1 MAIGNDEYTP
11 TCAATCSAET
21 LLAVG
26 ETDCPSDLSLELSEI
41 NELFLDTKS
50 ATAGQPTN
58 PIAPDPAAYTAWGD
72 NEAELLTWYGLK
84 DNSVADKV
92 RFYYGRG
99 EKPEPNE
106 TTLTLR
112 KNKTVSIGTRH
123 SLVYT
128 VDIIDQTTY
137 QALRQ
142 LQSCKGQFHAWFSTD
157 SYVYGGDNGIIVDVE
172 KVVFPKTGGRG
183 ENAKC
188 IITLSWSAKAD
199 PIRDP
204 KPW

>member
-1 MAIGNDEYTP
+1 MAAVGNDEYNP
-11 TCAATCSAET
+11 TCGVSCSAET

-26 ETDCPSDLSLELSEI
+26 ETDCVSENSLELSEI

-50 ATAGQPTN
+50 ATFGTPTN
-58 PIAPDPAAYTAWGD
+58 PVASYTIWTD
-72 NEAELLTWYGLK
+72 NESDLLTWYAAK
-84 DNSVADKV
+84 SNVTAAKV

-99 EKPEPNE
+99 EKPEPTE

-112 KNKTVSIGTRH
+112 KNKIVSIGTRH
-123 SLVYT
+123 TLVYT
-128 VDIIDQTTY
+128 IDIIDQTTY

-142 LQSCKGQFHAWFSTD
+142 LQACKGQFHAWFSTD
-157 SYVYGGDNGIIVDVE
+157 TYFYGGDNGVIVDVE

-199 PIRDP
+199 PVRDI
-204 KPW
+204 KPWS